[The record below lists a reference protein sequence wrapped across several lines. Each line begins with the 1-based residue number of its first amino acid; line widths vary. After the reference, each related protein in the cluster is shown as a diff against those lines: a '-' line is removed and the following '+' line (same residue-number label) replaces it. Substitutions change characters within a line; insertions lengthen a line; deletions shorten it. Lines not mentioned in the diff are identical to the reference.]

1 MNLDPCGRQFLQ
13 QPPQMMVS
21 ISFASFQ
28 ERVAAMISF
37 ESTSIVTNP
46 TCVDIAEQPG
56 IAKSAVFRQQGG
68 FQQMQGSQLL
78 CIRQTD

>member
-1 MNLDPCGRQFLQ
+1 
-13 QPPQMMVS
+13 
-21 ISFASFQ
+21 
-28 ERVAAMISF
+28 MISF
-37 ESTSIVTNP
+37 ESNSIVTNP

-78 CIRQTD
+78 CIRQTE